1 MASPLSARVS
11 PAAFSDSS
19 APARRLGDEV
29 LERLGGFHP
38 GASLRAHHVLFYEGA
53 PCREVFCIRSGKVKL
68 YKTGLEGKQYILR
81 IAGAGEIVGLE
92 TLMNGAPA
100 HASAE
105 MIDTG
110 LVHRIDRR
118 LVVDLLRRD
127 PELALWVVESLTNK
141 LRGSDDE
148 RLELAQAAVRER
160 MAKLLS
166 TLAADHGVRDVYGV
180 RIDLPLS
187 REEMAGMIGT
197 AQETVIRQ
205 LSEFKQ
211 DQLIRLD
218 GRRITVLDPARLLA
232 TANPIN

>member
-1 MASPLSARVS
+1 MAFPLTARVA
-11 PAAFSDSS
+11 PTALSDSS
-19 APARRLGDEV
+19 LSTRRLGDEL

-38 GASLRAHHVLFYEGA
+38 GTNLRARHVLFYEGA

-81 IAGAGEIVGLE
+81 IAGAGELVGLE
-92 TLMNGAPA
+92 TMMNSAPA
-100 HASAE
+100 HATAE

-110 LVHRIDRR
+110 VVHRIDRR
-118 LVVDLLRRD
+118 TVCELLRRD
-127 PELALWVVESLTNK
+127 SELALWVVELLSNK
-141 LRGSDDE
+141 LRSSDDE

-218 GRRITVLDPARLLA
+218 GRRITVLDPVRLLA